1 MIESQNANE
10 INYNILTLLEMDKKI
25 DDYIVSE

>member
-25 DDYIVSE
+25 DDYYVSE

>member
-25 DDYIVSE
+25 DDYHVSE